1 MDFAIL
7 HIFLCHFYHCI
18 YFRVVAMDS
27 YLCKPK
33 FRWWRGEEVIFKHLD
48 TVREVG
54 ITDSI
59 WRRTFPYQHLRK
71 ADSKKRQELEKM
83 DFESLYAVFCAAGI
97 LYSAAAAVFCCR
109 ELRGKLGKRGRNA
122 LSLLSR
128 RKRVLRIE

>member
-1 MDFAIL
+1 MDSVFL
-7 HIFLCHFYHCI
+7 HIFLFHFYHCI
-18 YFRVVAMDS
+18 YSRVVAMDS

-59 WRRTFPYQHLRK
+59 WRRTFPYQHLHK
-71 ADSKKRQELEKM
+71 ADSKRKQQQQELEKM
-83 DFESLYAVFCAAGI
+83 DFESLYVVFCAAGV
-97 LYSAAAAVFCCR
+97 LYSAAAAVFCFW
-109 ELRGKLGKRGRNA
+109 ELKDKKNA
-122 LSLLSR
+122 LSLLCR